1 MTPPR
6 TKQPV
11 DRAWINDDEHLII
24 IDTSALALS
33 QRGFARQQGDDNLR
47 LRNMLLELGRQRV
60 LNERER
66 DKTGVCGDGMLQLSI
81 ARNVNPERIWIAVV
95 KAYTAAFDRGIEFR
109 NEDPPPYEPP
119 V

>member
-1 MTPPR
+1 MASPR

-11 DRAWINDDEHLII
+11 DRAWIDDDEHLVI
-24 IDTSALALS
+24 IDTSDLQLS
-33 QRGFARQQGDDNLR
+33 QNGFAKQQGDDNIR
-47 LRNMLLELGRQRV
+47 LRSMLIQLSKQRI

-66 DKTGVCGDGMLQLSI
+66 NKTGVRGDGMLQLSI
-81 ARNVNPERIWIAVV
+81 ARSVNPERVWIEIA
-95 KAYTAAFDRGIEFR
+95 KAYATVFNRGIEFR